1 MVMFLFLYCYLEAR
15 NTPVLVC
22 GLWCKILQCFQ
33 LRNVQILGF
42 FVVICITAL
51 DPQKRF
57 RKRGYRIIL
66 ILHFKAM
73 YTNIHMPM

>member
-15 NTPVLVC
+15 NTPVLAC

-42 FVVICITAL
+42 LLFVSLPLI
-51 DPQKRF
+51 PKRF

>member
-33 LRNVQILGF
+33 LRNVQILF
-42 FVVICITAL
+42 FFLLLFVSLPLI
-51 DPQKRF
+51 PKRDLG
-57 RKRGYRIIL
+57 KEAIELY
-66 ILHFKAM
+66 
-73 YTNIHMPM
+73 